1 MTLVKFSIF
10 STISVALNH
19 VTHNQIGDLESGRI
33 IGIRESPFTKFLR
46 SHWPQCKHRTLDLW
60 RVVWRRQTLTSWRLS
75 LPSKVVLNWL
85 LYHIYGFGSA
95 VDCYNSLNVNSHSTM
110 STRRPLLRTPLTPEH
125 KMGRLRWNEERRQW
139 HLELAFSDE
148 SLVLVR
154 RDRDH
159 CIRTRQ
165 TAQTLGVMIVE
176 ILRVLRWRS
185 PPISDILIP
194 EGISHKGTPT
204 ICSLHH
210 AGVLK
215 RKWDKS
221 VTMARQITG
230 LIPNRKHVGG
240 GVKEEDCGDTGL
252 REQSSNHQ
260 KKISLTH
267 CRRE

>member
-240 GVKEEDCGDTGL
+240 FKEEDCGDTGL